1 MEILTDQ
8 VTMIGAIA
16 IIVNIITELTKN
28 IGFLSKVPTI
38 IQVVVTAI
46 VLSAVTYFAQ
56 CAATGSKFLWY
67 MLFGKLIAGI
77 IAAYVALYGWDK
89 LNETVNKFKSKGE

>member
-16 IIVNIITELTKN
+16 ILVNIITELTKN
-28 IGFLSKVPTI
+28 IGFLARMPTP

-46 VLSAVTYFAQ
+46 VLSGVSYFAQ
-56 CAATGSKFLWY
+56 CAATGSDFLWY

-89 LNETVNKFKSKGE
+89 LNETVHKYKK